1 MAKGLGTT
9 LTKIPTSSITDS
21 TIAVTN
27 LVTTGTASSS
37 TYLKGDLSWGTV
49 SIVGKINTAAS
60 DPGSNTAGDIWYT
73 GGKFKFAVEHSGIT
87 GVWTTANNTGTGGHK
102 TNGCGSQSNAIQ
114 VCAENVPGNASMNTC
129 QAFNGVTWRNVADM
143 INSSGGRAN
152 VACAGTATAC
162 HAAGGNTA
170 AGPPN
175 WTTSA
180 DFDGSAWSA
189 GPTTVTRY
197 QAGCAGIQSNC
208 IFVSAKGSMEV
219 QTYNGTAYT
228 TVTDYP
234 IANQGGYIHGA
245 GASGDDAMCFAGYVN
260 NSGTQANTY
269 LAYKWDSSAWAAIAS
284 YPLRY
289 ANGGNGVGTTSAGMG
304 ISGVNPDGSNYLCYS
319 YDGTSWAA
327 ESSVND
333 DRYDQ
338 VNAGS
343 ISAALTAMGGS
354 SGNSQ
359 TSCETFDKPR
369 LIFSGI

>member
-21 TIAVTN
+21 TIGLTN

-37 TYLKGDLSWGTV
+37 TFLKGDLSWAAV
-49 SIVGKINTAAS
+49 AVEGKINTVGS
-60 DPGSNTAGDIWYT
+60 DPDPGVAGDIWYT

-102 TNGCGSQSNAIQ
+102 TNGCGSQGNALQ
-114 VCAENVPGNASMNTC
+114 VCAENVAGNASINTC

-143 INSSGGRAN
+143 IGSSGGRTN

-162 HAAGGNTA
+162 HAAGGCTA

-180 DFDGSAWSA
+180 DFDGAAWSA

-197 QAGCAGIQSNC
+197 QAGCGGIQSNC

-228 TVTDYP
+228 TVADYP
-234 IANQGGYIHGA
+234 IGASGAYLHGC
-245 GASGDDAMCFAGYVN
+245 GVSGDDAMCFAGYVSN
-260 NSGTQANTY
+260 GGWSNRYN
-269 LAYKWDSSAWAAIAS
+269 AYKWDSSAWAAIAS
-284 YPLRY
+284 YPTRY

-304 ISGVNPDGSNYLCYS
+304 ISGVNQDGSNFLCYS

-327 ESSVND
+327 EASVSD
-333 DRYDQ
+333 DRFDQ

-343 ISAALTAMGGS
+343 ISAAVTAMGS
-354 SGNSQ
+354 NSGNSQ

-369 LIFSGI
+369 LDFIGV